1 MHSKIPV
8 ILVTGFLGSGKTTF
22 LRRIA
27 ESHPTD
33 RLIFLVNELA
43 ETDVDGD
50 TLAATGTPTQSVI
63 GGSLFCE
70 CKAADFVRIMRETVR
85 PAHAE
90 EPVEAVII
98 ETSGMANPDA
108 IGTLMGAHRLSA
120 DFEIRCIA
128 TVVAPAKFQKL
139 LPNLPVLQNQI
150 RSSDWIIINKTDT
163 ATAETVE
170 AVEATIRALNSTAR
184 ITRAE
189 YCRCEFQIPSTQPN
203 LPSEPLATCAANPFD
218 TVSIT
223 WPADQSIETARKWL
237 RETPADILRIK
248 GQIETPEG
256 HWHIE
261 RSPDGESIEAAKP
274 LAQPRLVC
282 IAHEK
287 DQNMLERIRAR
298 FASTPNNSLP

>member
-1 MHSKIPV
+1 MTSKIPV

-27 ESHPTD
+27 ETHPKD

-85 PAHAE
+85 TAHAE
-90 EPVEAVII
+90 QPIDAVII

-108 IGTLMGAHRLSA
+108 IGTLMSAHQLST
-120 DFEIRCIA
+120 DFEIRSIA
-128 TVVAPAKFQKL
+128 TIVAPARFQKL

-150 RSSDWIIINKTDT
+150 KSSDWILINKTDT
-163 ATAETVE
+163 ADPKTVD
-170 AVEATIRALNSTAR
+170 AVEASIRALNSTAT
-184 ITRAE
+184 ITRTE
-189 YCRCEFQIPSTQPN
+189 HCLCEFHIPGTQPK

-218 TVSIT
+218 TVTIT
-223 WPADQSIETARKWL
+223 WPADQSIAAARQWL
-237 RETPADILRIK
+237 SEVHADILRIK
-248 GQIETPEG
+248 GQIQTPEG

-261 RSPDGESIEAAKP
+261 RTLDSESIQPASPVAN
-274 LAQPRLVC
+274 PRLVC

-287 DQNMLERIRAR
+287 DEAILDALKAR
-298 FASTPNNSLP
+298 FG